1 MGKTILRVICLIT
14 FTIAMYRTDIL
25 NMALFLLVMGIIF
38 WGLPAIYS
46 FIFDKGKQYDGICF
60 IDEMSEKGTRIK
72 MDIFNPMDV
81 FNKKELSIKVDIPIE
96 DKDIMPIKEEN
107 GNEKVKDNK

>member
-1 MGKTILRVICLIT
+1 MGKTILRVVCLIT

-25 NMALFLLVMGIIF
+25 NMALFLLVMSIIF

-46 FIFDKGKQYDGICF
+46 FIFDNKHYDGVCF

-72 MDIFNPMDV
+72 IDIFNPMDV
-81 FNKKELSIKVDIPIE
+81 FNKKELSIKVDIPID

-107 GNEKVKDNK
+107 DNEKVKDNK